1 MARGRRRGRRGRRV
15 LAVLVIVGAAVAVGL
30 AVHQSMPAWYARLWY
45 PLAHE
50 SAINRDAARNGVD
63 PALVAA
69 VIWRESDFDAGA
81 TSPKGAVGL
90 MQVMPATAAF
100 IAGQDDPP
108 PGSPD
113 GLTDPEVSISYG
125 SWYLRYLLDLHD
137 GSVPAALA
145 AYNAGP
151 DNLRRWRDAA
161 AARGADLRV
170 PDDIPF
176 EETRGYVRDVMEA
189 WPRYREAYGDRLGRA
204 QDAG

>member
-1 MARGRRRGRRGRRV
+1 MGRRRRRGRRGRRL
-15 LAVLVIVGAAVAVGL
+15 LAALVIVGAAVAAGL
-30 AVHQSMPAWYARLWY
+30 AVHQSMPAWNARLWY

-50 SAINRDAARNGVD
+50 KAINRDAARNGVD
-63 PALVAA
+63 PALIAA

-90 MQVMPATAAF
+90 MQVMPTTASF

-108 PGSPD
+108 PGSAD
-113 GLTDPEVSISYG
+113 ALTDPEVNISYG
-125 SWYLRYLLDLHD
+125 SWYLRYLLDRHD

-151 DNLRRWRDAA
+151 ENLRKWRDLA
-161 AARGADLRV
+161 AARGVDLRV
-170 PDDIPF
+170 PEDIPF
-176 EETRGYVRDVMEA
+176 EETRAYVRDVTDA

-204 QDAG
+204 QDPG